1 MSVHDLAERLERAYR
16 IALLLQGRLAD
27 RGDHSDEAAFE
38 PMTLAVELVA
48 LLDDARAALLRQAHA
63 VSGTVLQAHGTGS
76 GRHAP
81 RSAARCVHGMHGACP
96 ICKESL
102 MNSTSTTSA
111 VISSDHV
118 EGTKVYNTVGDKLGS
133 IDDLMID
140 KVSGQVRYAVLEFGG
155 FLGIGSDRYPLPWNM
170 LKYDTTKEGYV
181 VPLDKDRLEKAPRYP
196 SEQRPAYDDA
206 YGRRV
211 NDYYGVPH
219 L

>member
-1 MSVHDLAERLERAYR
+1 MQDVAASLERAYR
-16 IALLLQGRLAD
+16 MALLLQGHMAD
-27 RGDHSDEAAFE
+27 GSDEAAFE
-38 PMTLAVELVA
+38 PMALAGELVG
-48 LLDDARAALLRQAHA
+48 LLDDARVALLLHSQAMF
-63 VSGTVLQAHGTGS
+63 GTVLQAHGTRS
-76 GRHAP
+76 GRHAQP
-81 RSAARCVHGMHGACP
+81 PAARCVHGMHGACLP
-96 ICKESL
+96 FKEIL
-102 MNSTSTTSA
+102 MNSTTTTTSTHAA

-155 FLGIGSDRYPLPWNM
+155 FLGMGTDRYPLPWNM

-181 VPLDKDRLEKAPRYP
+181 VPLDKDRLEDAPRYA
-196 SEQRPAYDDA
+196 SEERPEYDDA